1 MATKKEQVA
10 FELENPGGFVT
21 QASQIGMDGKPINQQ
36 IAGRDT
42 KVNTNSGSIESKF
55 NAMIDCMQLMIQGV
69 VFHSGTPFISPA
81 ELNSHL
87 ELLRINSGG
96 SSTTAVCGQAVCG
109 QAICGTN

>member
-36 IAGRDT
+36 ITGRDT
-42 KVNTNSGSIESKF
+42 KVNYNSDSIESKF

-69 VFHSGTPFISPA
+69 VFHSGTPFVSPA
-81 ELNSHL
+81 ELNDHL
-87 ELLRINSGG
+87 ELLRISS
-96 SSTTAVCGQAVCG
+96 SSTTAKCGQAICG

>member
-21 QASQIGMDGKPINQQ
+21 QASQIGMDGKSINQQ

-42 KVNTNSGSIESKF
+42 KVNYNSGNIESKF

-69 VFHSGTPFISPA
+69 VFHSGTPFVSPA
-81 ELNSHL
+81 ELNDHL
-87 ELLRINSGG
+87 ELLRISN
-96 SSTTAVCGQAVCG
+96 SSTSAKCGQAVCG
-109 QAICGTN
+109 VALCGTN